1 VRVPLA
7 PLVALAAVALA
18 APAAGAAPVFSAARP
33 IVDVVANGHEVAVLV
48 NCRHVTVLRSDGKRR
63 RALLPARTLC
73 GGTPRFRPGPL
84 AFDGFRV
91 AFRWEGGGNNLEG
104 LILRAPAARG
114 ARPVAIDTAEEVE
127 GAEGDHFDGPRGGAG
142 LNAYLRVRDD
152 GTDVRL
158 VTTTGFRTIETID
171 AEASLLAA
179 RGRRVVVAT
188 GGQVRVLDR
197 DGATRATA
205 SSTGVLAAAVLGER
219 VLLLRPKRIDV
230 VEADGTAGPSIA
242 LAGTARA
249 ASSFGATLVAAMY
262 TDGGRVHAV
271 RLAGGR
277 DRIVARVPAGTV
289 RGSGLGRAS
298 IGSDGILYARNR
310 DCRAPGACRGELHR
324 VLNRTI
330 ARAFARRAGPD
341 ERG

>member
-1 VRVPLA
+1 MRVPLA
-7 PLVALAAVALA
+7 PLAALAALALA
-18 APAAGAAPVFSAARP
+18 APAARAAPVFSDPRP

-48 NCRHVTVLRSDGKRR
+48 NCRHVAVMRSDGRKR

-91 AFRWEGGGNNLEG
+91 AFRHEGGGNNLEG
-104 LILRAPAARG
+104 VIFRAPAKAG

-127 GAEGDHFDGPRGGAG
+127 ETEGNHFDGPRGGAA
-142 LNAYLRVRDD
+142 LSAYLNVRDD

-171 AEASLLAA
+171 AEASLLAV
-179 RGRRVVVAT
+179 RGRRIVVAT

-197 DGATRATA
+197 DGGTRAA
-205 SSTGVLAAAVLGER
+205 VSSAGVLAAAVLGER
-219 VLLLRPKRIDV
+219 VLLLRAKRIDV
-230 VEADGTAGPSIA
+230 VEADGTTGPSIP

-249 ASSFGATLVAAMY
+249 ASSFGATLATAMY

-277 DRIVARVPAGTV
+277 DRIVARVPSGPV
-289 RGSGLGRAS
+289 QGSGLGRAS
-298 IGSDGILYARNR
+298 IGTDGILYARNR
-310 DCRAPGACRGELHR
+310 ACRAPGDCRGEVYR
-324 VLNRTI
+324 VLNRAI
-330 ARAFARRAGPD
+330 GRAFARAPGLG
-341 ERG
+341 ER